1 MKKNQLLF
9 GSHVIETLL
18 NNTPDRVLELF
29 VVDSAS
35 TISKLAQRYGVT
47 VTKVSKKDLDKWL
60 PDCNHQSIAAQ
71 VRAKPPLQEGE
82 LFSLVEA
89 TEQPFLLILDGIQ
102 DPHNLGAC
110 LRVAN
115 AAGVDA
121 VILPKDRQASLTP
134 AVYKV
139 SSGAAVLTA
148 IAEVTNIS
156 RCIARLKEKGV
167 WVVGLAGESDRSL
180 FDLDCRGPIALVL
193 GAEETGLRRLT
204 REQCDHL
211 VRLPMQGAVE
221 SLNVSV
227 ATGIALYETLRQ
239 RLRGEV

>member
-18 NNTPDRVLELF
+18 NNSPDRVLELF
-29 VVDSAS
+29 VVDSTVAM
-35 TISKLAQRYGVT
+35 SKLAHQYGVT

-60 PDCNHQSIAAQ
+60 PDSNHQGIAAQ
-71 VRAKPPLQEGE
+71 VRAKPLLQETE
-82 LFSLVEA
+82 LFALVEA

-121 VILPKDRQASLTP
+121 VILPKDRQASITP
-134 AVYKV
+134 TVYKV

-167 WVVGLAGESDRSL
+167 WIVGLAGEAERSI

-193 GAEETGLRRLT
+193 GAEEAGLRRLT

-227 ATGIALYETLRQ
+227 ATGISLYETLRQ
-239 RLRGEV
+239 RLSGER